1 MKRLVF
7 YGTIGVLVVAFAMAA
22 WQGSAWLFRTSGGAR
37 WALGSISRYT
47 SVKISAGRIEGSLF
61 GHLRLEDVRVKLG
74 DFETDVRSLD
84 YNLQHARL
92 LSGSFVMENMNLSG
106 VRIHDNSAEN
116 KPPDLSWP
124 RVSGILSALDIAIQK
139 LAVSDIS
146 YTAPRRGLHR
156 GDMALAGAVFWRHG
170 SLTFKNITFKTP
182 DGTGSAE
189 VEAGFYQPGLR
200 FDVAFNARQK
210 FARMDKFSFQGNLK
224 PGRRPEQLA
233 GKVFLKG
240 YDQAAGLME
249 LRGDV
254 GMTGNAFNLRN
265 VQFSRGNRIIVGAEG
280 SILLTVDEPEV
291 ILSLSLKDIDL
302 KDETGIATK
311 IGGSLTLDGTPSDYR
326 GVFTFRNKKEAGW
339 QNVVLTGGYTG
350 NDRGVTIDLGGAS
363 WCSGKLEGSVSLDW
377 QRGVVIQSRVRGSG
391 INPGCFHPQ
400 WTGKV
405 NFDVSGNLNWAEGA
419 KPSGAFRGKLTESVL
434 HGQVLQG
441 DVKGL
446 FKGDA
451 LFFEKLA
458 LRGNGFAVR
467 GSGAFVEK
475 FNFSARVDDLGKL
488 VPDASGK
495 LSMDGHIRYFE
506 KRVSGSAK
514 GKGRNVR
521 LGKKVQI
528 ERVEFDGYMGSGKN
542 APLFLNVVAGNI
554 AWEKLRVDSG
564 SLKIDG
570 TLLQHGMALF
580 LKTGRTRML
589 ASFTGGLSDALWQ
602 GTLDSLSG
610 RDEFGS
616 WKLLHPTA
624 VTAGPHRFSVG
635 SLVLTGEKEE
645 RLTFAGE
652 LGRETL
658 RGGLFTAE
666 WRDINSKR
674 FKNFFPK
681 EIKSE
686 GLLSGKMEGRGDFSP
701 DGVIRTEGQGSIRAG
716 ALKWRGEKAVL
727 DLSVPGADFS
737 WSSESA
743 AGKSPALRLKAKA
756 QTRGSV
762 TVGGSKITLTRG
774 DIHFDGNE
782 KGSVLSASLNPEGGG
797 SLTGSFSSAEPFTI
811 SIPEKGD
818 LKAVC
823 EGVNTELL
831 GFLMPEKTMIK
842 GHLSG
847 EAGGRLLPGR
857 RFSLGGTLVL
867 LPQPGAGEGFIAV
880 GREGGEMNVAFRNA
894 SLTWNWKDTMFSGV
908 LSAGLAEYGRIDGDF
923 HLPVLAV
930 LPVTFDKKGPLH
942 ASFKG
947 KFRENGLLT
956 VIFPGLVKESR
967 GEVDGSAAIGG
978 SWEKLQS
985 SGRIHLSR
993 AGAYLPQAGIEIK
1006 DVDLTAE
1013 MENGIVRVDAFH
1025 VKSGA
1030 GVIRGKGSAVFSGG
1044 RLSEYRGSL
1053 EGSDFKLVH
1062 IPELQVTANPDL
1074 TFSGTPEKFVLRGE
1088 VKLPELLI
1096 YGPPSGNFV
1105 TPSSDVVLKGRQHKA
1120 EKITVQRTTSYGHK
1134 TKFGVDHIDA
1144 KVRLTLGDR
1153 ALVKMDGID
1162 ARLAGSMDLEFK
1174 NLDEIASKG
1183 EIRVV
1188 KGTYKA
1194 YGVSLEIT
1202 RGRLFY
1208 AGGAINEPSLDI
1220 LALRTVSD
1228 VKAGVSIGGR
1238 ISTPVTKLYSEPSLA
1253 DVDILSYIVFGHA
1266 LSTRTSAEQ
1275 IGMLAQAAGLL
1286 LSRGKAAGFQE
1297 KLKETFGLSTLD
1309 IQSGSAGPP
1318 GSIGYTKAGGNLS
1331 QYQTVSGQTKDISE
1345 TLVSVGKYLTPQL
1358 YLSYGRSLFTGS
1370 NIFSLRYDISRRWQI
1385 ETVTGTESGV
1395 DLYYKIFF
1403 K

>member
-1 MKRLVF
+1 
-7 YGTIGVLVVAFAMAA
+7 VLVAAFAVAA

-37 WALGSISRYT
+37 WALESISRYT

-74 DFETDVRSLD
+74 DFETDVKSLD
-84 YNLQHARL
+84 YNLQHARF
-92 LSGSFVMENMNLSG
+92 LSGSFVIENMNLSG

-116 KPPDLSWP
+116 KPPDLAWP

-139 LAVSDIS
+139 LALSDIS

-182 DGTGSAE
+182 YGTGSAE

-210 FARMDKFSFQGNLK
+210 FARMDKYSFQGNLK

-233 GKVFLKG
+233 GKISLKG
-240 YDQAAGLME
+240 SGQAAGPME

-265 VQFSRGNRIIVGAEG
+265 FQFSRGNRIIAGAEG

-311 IGGSLTLDGTPSDYR
+311 MGGSLTLDGTPSDYR
-326 GVFTFRNKKEAGW
+326 GAFTFRNKKEAGW
-339 QNVVLTGGYTG
+339 QKVVLTGSYTG
-350 NDRGVTIDLGGAS
+350 NDRGLTIDLGGAS

-400 WTGKV
+400 WTGNV
-405 NFDVSGNLNWAEGA
+405 NFDVAGNLNWAEGT
-419 KPSGAFRGKLTESVL
+419 KPSGTFRGKLKESVL

-458 LRGNGFAVR
+458 LRGNGFTVR
-467 GSGAFVEK
+467 GSGALVEK
-475 FNFSARVDDLGKL
+475 FNFSARIADLGKL

-506 KRVSGSAK
+506 KRVSGSVR
-514 GKGRNVR
+514 GKGRNLS
-521 LGKKVQI
+521 LGEKVQI
-528 ERVEFDGYMGSGKN
+528 EKLEFDGYMGSGKD
-542 APLFLNVVAGNI
+542 APLFLNVVAGSI
-554 AWEKLRVDSG
+554 AREKLRVDSG

-570 TLLQHGMALF
+570 TFLQHGMALF
-580 LKTGRTRML
+580 LKTGKTRML
-589 ASFTGGLSDALWQ
+589 ASFTGGLRDALWQ

-624 VTAGPHRFSVG
+624 VVAGPRGFSVG

-652 LGRETL
+652 LGRKTV
-658 RGGLFTAE
+658 RGGFFTAE

-686 GLLSGKMEGRGDFSP
+686 GLLSGKMEGRGGGALSP

-716 ALKWRGEKAVL
+716 ALKWRGEKGAL

-737 WSSESA
+737 WSSETA
-743 AGKSPALRLKAKA
+743 AGRPPALRLNLKA

-797 SLTGSFSSAEPFTI
+797 SLAGSFSSAEPFAI
-811 SIPEKGD
+811 SVPEKGD
-818 LKAVC
+818 LKASC

-857 RFSLGGTLVL
+857 RFSLGGALQL
-867 LPQPGAGEGFIAV
+867 LPLPGATEGLIAV

-923 HLPVLAV
+923 HLPVLAA
-930 LPVTFDKKGPLH
+930 LPVAFDKKGPLH

-956 VIFPGLVKESR
+956 LIFPGLVKESR
-967 GEVDGSAAIGG
+967 GEVDGSAVIGG
-978 SWEKLQS
+978 SREKLQS

-1013 MENGIVRVDAFH
+1013 MENGAVRVDAFH

-1030 GVIRGKGSAVFSGG
+1030 GVIRGKGNAVFSGG

-1053 EGSDFKLVH
+1053 EGSDFQLVH
-1062 IPELQVTANPDL
+1062 IPELQATANPDL

-1088 VKLPELLI
+1088 VKLQELLI

-1120 EKITVQRTTSYGHK
+1120 EKITVPKTTSHVHK

-1183 EIRVV
+1183 EVRVV
-1188 KGTYKA
+1188 NGTYKA

-1220 LALRTVSD
+1220 LALRRAGD

-1238 ISTPVTKLYSEPSLA
+1238 ISTPVTKLYSDPPLA
-1253 DVDILSYIVFGHA
+1253 DVDILSCIVFGHA

-1275 IGMLAQAAGLL
+1275 IGILAQAAGLL
-1286 LSRGKAAGFQE
+1286 LSRGKAASFQE
-1297 KLKETFGLSTLD
+1297 TLKKTFGLSALD

-1370 NIFSLRYDISRRWQI
+1370 NIFSLRYDISRRWQL